1 MKISLYIL
9 IILSLIGCSQHPVLL
24 RDIKVDTIKIVSP
37 TIEET
42 LDAKRE
48 SDSLIYGEKIIKNDT
63 VVIVKYYPYS
73 QKIYVKAKPDTVR
86 IIKIDTVAITKLT
99 DKTNSDKRLL
109 EWITIIFI
117 LVFIY
122 LIVKK
127 IT

>member
-1 MKISLYIL
+1 MKIRLYIL
-9 IILSLIGCSQHPVLL
+9 IFLSLIGCSQHPVLL

-48 SDSLIYGEKIIKNDT
+48 SDSLIYGEKIIKKDT

-127 IT
+127 IA

>member
-109 EWITIIFI
+109 
-117 LVFIY
+117 
-122 LIVKK
+122 
-127 IT
+127 

>member
-1 MKISLYIL
+1 MKIRLYIL

-37 TIEET
+37 TIEDT

-48 SDSLIYGEKIIKNDT
+48 SDSLIYGEKIIKKDT

-127 IT
+127 IA

>member
-1 MKISLYIL
+1 MKIRLYIL

-127 IT
+127 IA

>member
-99 DKTNSDKRLL
+99 DKTNSDKRLF

-127 IT
+127 IA